1 MAVRDRG
8 ERRREFRIRFFGI
21 ICYADLVPCSTGGAL
36 RDRHETWSAGC
47 GGRDVSQRALG
58 HADERHGADAK
69 SRGPGIPTLM
79 PSRRALMILS
89 ATVANKPGTG
99 EIAYKREDHRAGNA
113 GCRLD
118 LW

>member
-1 MAVRDRG
+1 MAPLPAV
-8 ERRREFRIRFFGI
+8 EFRIRFFGKV
-21 ICYADLVPCSTGGAL
+21 CYADLVPCSTGGAL
-36 RDRHETWSAGC
+36 RDRH
-47 GGRDVSQRALG
+47 GRGARDAVAATCRSVLG
-58 HADERHGADAK
+58 WHADERHGADVK
-69 SRGPGIPTLM
+69 SRGPGIPKLM
-79 PSRRALMILS
+79 PSRRVMMIPT